1 MHGEKGGMTSPLSEF
16 FFTKG
21 SFRFCVNC
29 TADFPGQGRDAN
41 RISPLSMEGRS
52 SATTVMMIES
62 LQAFQ
67 RQIPEEA
74 DDESALNCK
83 RLQKSWDSRTT
94 VRTPLCNPD
103 SLMTLLKQP
112 YCGQDYSEP

>member
-1 MHGEKGGMTSPLSEF
+1 MK
-16 FFTKG
+16 
-21 SFRFCVNC
+21 
-29 TADFPGQGRDAN
+29 
-41 RISPLSMEGRS
+41 
-52 SATTVMMIES
+52 
-62 LQAFQ
+62 
-67 RQIPEEA
+67 
-74 DDESALNCK
+74 SALNSK